1 MRSFYTII
9 TLFLFTPFF
18 SLLAQGSQDGSQVV
32 HIYEETAISI
42 PPMPEFSPSISHLN
56 SGDLVEGDTFGQ
68 FKFSP
73 DGTQIWTVNR
83 STNNVTVIDVDSRD
97 IIQNIEVG
105 EFPFG
110 IDFSDEYALVTC
122 SLSNEVYVI
131 NISDFSV
138 QTIIPVSSYPAP
150 VEISRVGNIAIVGCD
165 TDDVAEVINL
175 NTLTVINTISNFPVA
190 IHLNSTASGHN
201 RKVNSYRN
209 FKITDDE
216 EFVVNGA
223 SSDGLKF
230 FDIDTGA
237 VTATIVEAKDTR
249 QLALSGDGTKI
260 VGYETMD
267 DVVTQVDVA
276 TQSFTKQVSIPQ
288 GVSFTFGPAAI
299 NMDGSK
305 ALVATSQNSSALI
318 DFETETFDFINLN
331 NRPNWLAST
340 NNGETFVAGGSILST
355 IDSNTGTILGTL
367 SNEQIQLGAISAN
380 GTVAASTPLFFE
392 WINFYDLSTP
402 SQITKEGKQFTG
414 SELEAD
420 VPSLVKF
427 TPDGSKIITANSLS
441 GSVSIIDVETETL
454 ESIIDLNTYS
464 VASLDITSDGN
475 YAVVPDRINDEVVII
490 DLQTAEIVATVSSGG
505 SGPNQVFILP
515 GDDIAY
521 VSNVAGVGGVDNI
534 GVISLDGTNSSL
546 ISTFSTGKASLYFYN
561 YYVLHGSFEITQD
574 GQYGLLAAG
583 SSNEIN
589 IIDLNSHTIVNTIS
603 VAEYPLHISITKN
616 SSLGEFAAVTLKY
629 SDEIAILEKSDGI
642 WSLLNKY
649 SSAAGP
655 TRIEYDPHS
664 ESFWVT
670 SREDQVIQR
679 FSISDLEFVE
689 DINYAP
695 SDPIAVR
702 VAKDFNRKFTI
713 TNQRFSNG
721 ENMLEVNTSGSLE
734 EYSLPTLASHYFDI
748 SSDGKM
754 AAIGQFNIDQ
764 VSLFKDTELGVQQIT
779 INNTLNPYTVYP
791 NPVDDHIN
799 FKNTYGKLPNGNIEF
814 FLYDSLGKLVSK
826 SQVEGKSLFSIPRS
840 QTLKGGLYTYKLK
853 NSSQIIQNGK
863 LILK

>member
-1 MRSFYTII
+1 MRSFYIII

-18 SLLAQGSQDGSQVV
+18 SLLAQVSQDGSQIV
-32 HIYEETAISI
+32 HTNEN
-42 PPMPEFSPSISHLN
+42 PSISEPPIPKFISNLSYLN
-56 SGDLVEGDTFGQ
+56 SGDSVEGDTFGQ

-138 QTIIPVSSYPAP
+138 ESIIPVSPYPAP

-165 TDDVAEVINL
+165 ADDVAEVINL
-175 NTLTVINTISNFPVA
+175 NSLSIINTIPDFPVS
-190 IHLNSTASGHN
+190 IHLNSTITGNN
-201 RKVNSYRN
+201 RKLNTYRN

-216 EFVVNGA
+216 QFVVNGA
-223 SSDGLKF
+223 ISDGLQF
-230 FDIDTGA
+230 YDINTGT
-237 VTATIVEAKDTR
+237 VSATIEEAKNTR
-249 QLALSGDGTKI
+249 QIALSGDGTKI
-260 VGYETMD
+260 VGYDTMD

-276 TQSFTKQVSIPQ
+276 TQSFSKQVSIPQ
-288 GVSFTFGPAAI
+288 GISFTFSSAAI
-299 NMDGSK
+299 NIDGSK
-305 ALVATSQNSSALI
+305 AMVATSQNSSALI

-331 NRPNWLAST
+331 NKPNWLAST
-340 NNGETFVAGGSILST
+340 NNGDTFVAGGSILST
-355 IDSNTGTILGTL
+355 IDSNTGAVLGTL
-367 SNEQIQLGAISAN
+367 SNEQLQLGAVNNN
-380 GTVAASTPLFFE
+380 GQVASSSPLLYE

-427 TPDGSKIITANSLS
+427 TPDGSKIVTANSLS

-464 VASLDITSDGN
+464 VASLDVTSDSN

-505 SGPNQVFILP
+505 SGPNQVFVLP

-521 VSNVAGVGGVDNI
+521 VSNVAGVDNI
-534 GVISLDGTNSSL
+534 GVIDLDGSDSAL
-546 ISTFSTGKASLYFYN
+546 ISTFTTGDTGSYFYN
-561 YYVLHGSFEITQD
+561 YYRVNSSLEITPD
-574 GQYGLLAAG
+574 GQYGLFAAS

-603 VAEYPLHISITKN
+603 VAEYPLQIAITKN
-616 SSLGEFAAVTLKY
+616 SPLGKFAAVTLKY
-629 SDEIAILEKSDGI
+629 SDEIAILERNGNN
-642 WSLLNKY
+642 WSLINKY
-649 SSAAGP
+649 SCATGP
-655 TRIEYDPHS
+655 TRVEYDPHS

-670 SREDQVIQR
+670 SRKDQIIQR
-679 FSISDLEFVE
+679 FSISDLQFVE

-713 TNQRFSNG
+713 TNQRFTNG
-721 ENMLEVNTSGSLE
+721 ENILEVNTSGSLE

-754 AAIGQFNIDQ
+754 AAIGQFNLDQ
-764 VSLFKDTELGVQQIT
+764 VSLFKDTDLGVQQIT
-779 INNTLNPYTVYP
+779 INNTLAPYTVYP

-799 FKNTYGKLPNGNIEF
+799 FKNTYGKFPIGNIEF

-826 SQVEGKSLFSIPRS
+826 SQVEAKSLFSIPRS
-840 QTLKGGLYTYKLK
+840 QTLKSGLYTYKLK
-853 NSSQIIQNGK
+853 NSSQIIQKGK
-863 LILK
+863 IILK